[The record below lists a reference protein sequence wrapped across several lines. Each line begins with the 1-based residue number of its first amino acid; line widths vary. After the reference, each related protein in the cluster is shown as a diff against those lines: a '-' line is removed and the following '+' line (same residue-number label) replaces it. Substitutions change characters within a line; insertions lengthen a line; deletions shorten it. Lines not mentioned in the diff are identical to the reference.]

1 LTWFVHVAATE
12 VQVTMDSDCD
22 SVAVLDGLQLM
33 RFVGDKFRSS
43 PLAHLFQFAAVP
55 FARRVPF
62 PVVAL

>member
-1 LTWFVHVAATE
+1 
-12 VQVTMDSDCD
+12 
-22 SVAVLDGLQLM
+22 M

-43 PLAHLFQFAAVP
+43 PLSHLFQFAAVP